1 MRSYRPSLVVIPNID
16 EHAVVGE
23 SHPQL
28 CLRHIATEQ
37 AQRTAR
43 VWCTL
48 QREQCPAEASCSI
61 VVDLHGMVVVVCA
74 RKRRRVVSTHCVL
87 VGSASPP
94 CRCCTTFS
102 ADIWSVRYVK
112 LGMQQHEVKSSQRQC
127 WARLL
132 PNVRV

>member
-1 MRSYRPSLVVIPNID
+1 MRSYRPCIVVIPNID
-16 EHAVVGE
+16 KHAVVGE

-28 CLRHIATEQ
+28 CLRHIATGQ

-43 VWCTL
+43 VGHTL

-61 VVDLHGMVVVVCA
+61 VVDLHEMVVMVCA
-74 RKRRRVVSTHCVL
+74 RKRRQVVSTHCVL
-87 VGSASPP
+87 VGSAFPP
-94 CRCCTTFS
+94 CRCWATFS
-102 ADIWSVRYVK
+102 AEIWSVRYFE